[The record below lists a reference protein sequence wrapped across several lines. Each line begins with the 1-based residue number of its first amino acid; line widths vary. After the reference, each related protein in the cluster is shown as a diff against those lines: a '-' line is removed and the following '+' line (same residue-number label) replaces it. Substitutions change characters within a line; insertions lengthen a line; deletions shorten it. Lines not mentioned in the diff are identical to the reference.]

1 MTQSGSPQYLRGP
14 PVTNQASPLGLRIV
28 EAGLDLACWQ
38 HLNANAPGSLMRMCA
53 RSLAALIVAV
63 LLTGST
69 ELTAGQVNTANVQ
82 AIQHTLNSASDNSQ
96 IADTSS
102 QTIKQ
107 SAAVPPAA
115 TSLQQ
120 QAAPASQNADP
131 AVPQAAQINNALVQA
146 SKLATQLLQAAP
158 PVSS

>member
-1 MTQSGSPQYLRGP
+1 
-14 PVTNQASPLGLRIV
+14 
-28 EAGLDLACWQ
+28 
-38 HLNANAPGSLMRMCA
+38 MCA
-53 RSLAALIVAV
+53 RSLAALVVAV

-82 AIQHTLNSASDNSQ
+82 AIQHTLSSASDNSQ

-107 SAAVPPAA
+107 GAAVPPAA

-120 QAAPASQNADP
+120 QAAPLSQNAAP
-131 AVPQAAQINNALVQA
+131 AVPQATQINNALVQA
-146 SKLATQLLQAAP
+146 SKVATQLLQAAP